1 MGSRKTSFDTEG
13 SQISQEKQS
22 PGGARSCSVNVM
34 SEKENSK
41 NQAGPGKPTAL
52 VLDEIIDDFEDMG
65 ELNEDTVMERSKVSG
80 TRSNGVKSLEL
91 NSEKEQD
98 SSDYVDEVEE
108 DEEED
113 EEELEEEVNDDEEY
127 VQPSANKG
135 PKKSIT
141 STPKH
146 IEIRYGKL
154 WEFIRDLLKNEKY
167 NPKIITWEDIEKGE
181 FRIVDT
187 VLVAKL
193 WATVKKNKKMNY
205 EKLSRAMRYYY
216 KQNIFGIVENKRLV
230 YRFGSKAK
238 NWKPV
243 SGGGS
248 GPVSPPDR
256 RCYNCLRLL
265 ESGPAL
271 KRHAETCATNI
282 IIPGNNN
289 KNGIK
294 VVQVQPKHQI
304 QPEENKK
311 RLSQKLNEIKAKE
324 REDEQYQKISKEFHR
339 KIQLKEE
346 EKRKIELRTLNPPK
360 EEKKSLLEDLQ
371 SK

>member
-1 MGSRKTSFDTEG
+1 MG
-13 SQISQEKQS
+13 
-22 PGGARSCSVNVM
+22 
-34 SEKENSK
+34 
-41 NQAGPGKPTAL
+41 
-52 VLDEIIDDFEDMG
+52 
-65 ELNEDTVMERSKVSG
+65 NEDTVMERGKVSG
-80 TRSNGVKSLEL
+80 TRSNRVKSSEL

-98 SSDYVDEVEE
+98 SSDYVDEIEE

-113 EEELEEEVNDDEEY
+113 EEEVNDDEEY

-135 PKKSIT
+135 TKKSNT
-141 STPKH
+141 STAKH

-167 NPKIITWEDIEKGE
+167 NPKIIMWEDIEKGE
-181 FRIVDT
+181 FRIVDS

-248 GPVSPPDR
+248 GSGSGSVSPPDR

-271 KRHAETCATNI
+271 K
-282 IIPGNNN
+282 
-289 KNGIK
+289 
-294 VVQVQPKHQI
+294 
-304 QPEENKK
+304 
-311 RLSQKLNEIKAKE
+311 
-324 REDEQYQKISKEFHR
+324 
-339 KIQLKEE
+339 
-346 EKRKIELRTLNPPK
+346 
-360 EEKKSLLEDLQ
+360 
-371 SK
+371 